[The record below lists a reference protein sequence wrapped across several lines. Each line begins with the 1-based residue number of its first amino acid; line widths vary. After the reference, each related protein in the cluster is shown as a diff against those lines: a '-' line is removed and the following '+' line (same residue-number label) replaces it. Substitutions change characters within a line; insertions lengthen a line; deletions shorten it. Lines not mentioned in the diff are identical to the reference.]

1 MQPKITIQRDG
12 KVTIE
17 MLSGPASAACS
28 LEVQRLLHRLQE
40 SGIALQVEH
49 EESRPP
55 SVLGGLDPLAS
66 ATPFGTDVVGDVDAT
81 ASATAL

>member
-17 MLSGPASAACS
+17 MLSGPASTVCS
-28 LEVQRLLHRLQE
+28 LEVQRLLRRLQE
-40 SGIALQVEH
+40 SGIALQIEH

-55 SVLGGLDPLAS
+55 DPLAD
-66 ATPFGTDVVGDVDAT
+66 ATPFGDVDAS
-81 ASATAL
+81 AAATAL

>member
-12 KVTIE
+12 TVTIE

-40 SGIALQVEH
+40 SGVALVVEQ

-55 SVLGGLDPLAS
+55 DPLAG
-66 ATPFGTDVVGDVDAT
+66 ATPFVDAT

>member
-28 LEVQRLLHRLQE
+28 LEVQRLLRRIQE

-55 SVLGGLDPLAS
+55 DPFADV
-66 ATPFGTDVVGDVDAT
+66 TPFGDVDAT

>member
-12 KVTIE
+12 TITIE
-17 MLSGPASAACS
+17 MLNGPATAACS
-28 LEVQRLLHRLQE
+28 LEVQRLLRRIQE
-40 SGIALQVEH
+40 SGMALVVEQ

-55 SVLGGLDPLAS
+55 DALAG
-66 ATPFGTDVVGDVDAT
+66 ATPFGDTDAS

>member
-17 MLSGPASAACS
+17 MLNGPASAACS

-40 SGIALQVEH
+40 SGVALVVEQ

-55 SVLGGLDPLAS
+55 DPLAG

-81 ASATAL
+81 ASATVL

>member
-17 MLSGPASAACS
+17 MLNGPASAACS
-28 LEVQRLLHRLQE
+28 LEVQRLLRRIQE
-40 SGIALQVEH
+40 SGMALQIEH

-55 SVLGGLDPLAS
+55 AALGGLDVLADS
-66 ATPFGTDVVGDVDAT
+66 KAFGDVDAS

>member
-12 KVTIE
+12 TVTIE
-17 MLSGPASAACS
+17 MLSGPATAACS
-28 LEVQRLLHRLQE
+28 LEVQRLLRRLQE
-40 SGIALQVEH
+40 SGITLQVEH

-55 SVLGGLDPLAS
+55 DPLAS
-66 ATPFGTDVVGDVDAT
+66 TDPFGDPAVLGDADAT

>member
-17 MLSGPASAACS
+17 MLNGPASAACS

-40 SGIALQVEH
+40 SGVALVVEQ

-55 SVLGGLDPLAS
+55 DPLAG
-66 ATPFGTDVVGDVDAT
+66 ATPFGDPAVLGDAD
-81 ASATAL
+81 ASATATAL

>member
-12 KVTIE
+12 TVTIE

-28 LEVQRLLHRLQE
+28 LEVQRLLRRLLE
-40 SGIALQVEH
+40 SGVALVVEQ

-55 SVLGGLDPLAS
+55 DPLAS
-66 ATPFGTDVVGDVDAT
+66 ATPFGDAS
-81 ASATAL
+81 AAATAL

>member
-12 KVTIE
+12 TVTIE
-17 MLSGPASAACS
+17 MLNGPASAACS

-40 SGIALQVEH
+40 SGVALVVEQ

-55 SVLGGLDPLAS
+55 SVLGGLDPLAG
-66 ATPFGTDVVGDVDAT
+66 ATPFGDAT

>member
-28 LEVQRLLHRLQE
+28 LEVQRLLRRLQE
-40 SGIALQVEH
+40 SGIALQIEH

-55 SVLGGLDPLAS
+55 DPLAD
-66 ATPFGTDVVGDVDAT
+66 ATPFGDAD
-81 ASATAL
+81 ASAAATAL